1 MCEDIDPKKLTLPLV
16 SKHVYK
22 DNKTLPR
29 HKKGEK
35 FLKGPIPWD
44 WLSMASKQP
53 GKALHIGNALW
64 FIAGIK
70 NERTIA
76 LSGKII
82 KDMGI
87 KRNAAYRGLTAL
99 EEVGLISVSR
109 HRGRCPVITIN
120 KVKDAEHRIPVATKQ
135 TSNGNQMRIFA
146 V

>member
-53 GKALHIGNALW
+53 GKALHVGNVLW

-70 NERTIA
+70 NARTIA
-76 LSGKII
+76 LSGKIME
-82 KDMGI
+82 DMGI
-87 KRNAAYRGLTAL
+87 KRNAGYRGLAAL
-99 EEVGLISVSR
+99 EEVGLISVTR

-120 KVKDAEHRIPVATKQ
+120 KLKETEV
-135 TSNGNQMRIFA
+135 GFL
-146 V
+146 